1 MLAWYLDRFVNGISR
16 DEIIEWGIYR
26 RTKIFNVKNISKAY
40 LKAYWDQ
47 DIDVISKI
55 YGTGLIA
62 SCGISTQGMLNT
74 VASLR
79 RRKIQIMY
87 LNLFFKKKQVMDM
100 LFYALCLLK
109 SPTENFYL
117 STS

>member
-1 MLAWYLDRFVNGISR
+1 MLAWYLDRFGHEISR

-62 SCGISTQGMLNT
+62 SCGISIQGMLNT
-74 VASLR
+74 EASLR

-87 LNLFFKKKQVMDM
+87 LIYSSKGNK
-100 LFYALCLLK
+100 
-109 SPTENFYL
+109 
-117 STS
+117 